1 MLKDKNYQSVIL
13 GSTLIFLVILMTIL
27 TGGKLLQ
34 VDSLQAIA
42 FQIPLLGVL
51 TLAQMTPMLTGGIDL
66 SIISTANLSG
76 ILAAMVLIHIPS
88 VYGTLLAIMV
98 GVATAMA
105 VGILNGILI
114 AFLYITPI
122 IATLATMILIKGVA
136 LAITKGYIISGF
148 PDSFSFISNGEILGI
163 PMPFIIFIAFALFLS
178 VILSKTTFGISV
190 YMIGSNPTATAFSG
204 LNNKKILFNV
214 YLLSGFLAGIA
225 SLIMISRFNAAQAA
239 YGESYLLLTVLAC
252 VLGGINPA
260 GGFGKVSGL
269 LVAVVVLQTVS
280 IGFNL
285 LRLSSHLTDALW
297 GIILLVIV
305 VINRAITGKWIGN

>member
-1 MLKDKNYQSVIL
+1 MSRDKNYQPIIL
-13 GSTLIFLVILMTIL
+13 GSTLVFLVVLMAIL
-27 TGGKLLQ
+27 TGGKLLEM
-34 VDSLQAIA
+34 DSLQAIA
-42 FQIPLLGVL
+42 FQIPLLGIL

-76 ILAAMVLIHIPS
+76 ILAAMVLTHIPTG
-88 VYGTLLAIMV
+88 YGTVLAVIAGVTTALAV
-98 GVATAMA
+98 GV
-105 VGILNGILI
+105 LNGILI

-148 PDSFSFISNGEILGI
+148 PDSFSFISNGEVWGI
-163 PMPFIIFIAFALFLS
+163 PMPFIIFIVFAVLLAI
-178 VILSKTTFGISV
+178 ILSKTTFGISV
-190 YMIGSNPTATAFSG
+190 YMIGSNPTATSFSG
-204 LNNKKILFNV
+204 VNNKKILFNV

-225 SLIMISRFNAAQAA
+225 SIIMISRFNAAQAA

-252 VLGGINPA
+252 VLGGVNPA

-269 LVAVVVLQTVS
+269 LAAVIVLQTVS

-297 GIILLVIV
+297 GIILLTTV
-305 VINRAITGKWIGN
+305 VINRAITGKWIE

>member
-1 MLKDKNYQSVIL
+1 MSRDKNYQPIIL
-13 GSTLIFLVILMTIL
+13 GSTLIFLVVLMAIL
-27 TGGKLLQ
+27 TGGKLLEM
-34 VDSLQAIA
+34 DSLQAIA
-42 FQIPLLGVL
+42 FQIPLLGIL

-76 ILAAMVLIHIPS
+76 ILAAMVLTHIPTG
-88 VYGTLLAIMV
+88 YGTVLAIIV
-98 GVATAMA
+98 GVTTALA
-105 VGILNGILI
+105 VGVLNGILI

-148 PDSFSFISNGEILGI
+148 PDSFSFISNGEVWGI
-163 PMPFIIFIAFALFLS
+163 PMPFIIFIVFAVLLAI
-178 VILSKTTFGISV
+178 ILSKTTFGISV
-190 YMIGSNPTATAFSG
+190 YMIGSNPTTTLFSG
-204 LNNKKILFNV
+204 VNNKKMLLNV

-225 SLIMISRFNAAQAA
+225 SIIMISRFNAAQAA

-269 LVAVVVLQTVS
+269 LVAVIVLQTVS

-297 GIILLVIV
+297 GIILLTTV
-305 VINRAITGKWIGN
+305 VINRAIAGK